1 MLSQCSLTEFPKI
14 VTVHKIGALNVRE
27 PSKNFLNCS
36 MSICFI
42 RKKTLQTLKMRE
54 EMLIKFNLETIQN
67 SNFNRIVDCIQQGET
82 ALTRKKLNKY
92 HEEINLK
99 KKYDHNSQ

>member
-1 MLSQCSLTEFPKI
+1 
-14 VTVHKIGALNVRE
+14 
-27 PSKNFLNCS
+27 
-36 MSICFI
+36 
-42 RKKTLQTLKMRE
+42 MRE